1 MIQYNDMKNTIIIII
16 IVVLSGLGAYFWK
29 MSSSIN
35 IPPPVDG
42 IEIPQNHEPA
52 VVGNGRPAP
61 EEAVVPTTTEAVDTT
76 KTVIGKSVEGR
87 DIIAH
92 HYGTGDKEILF
103 VGGIHGGYE
112 WNTALVAY
120 QAMDYFDKNPN
131 IIPGAVKVTVIPA
144 VNPDGIF
151 KTVGKEGIFVAA
163 DVPTGTDATVPGR
176 YNANT
181 VDLNRNFDCDWQAS
195 GVWQK
200 TKVSGGSA
208 AFSEPES
215 LAIKNYVE
223 AHKPAA
229 VVVWYSS
236 AGGVFSSNCH
246 DGVLPETAKLTSM
259 YSKASGY
266 PAHATFN
273 FYEITG
279 DMVNWLAKQ
288 KIPAISVLL
297 TNHTDTEWT
306 KNQAGIEA
314 VLKNYAN

>member
-1 MIQYNDMKNTIIIII
+1 MKKIIIIFVVI
-16 IVVLSGLGAYFWK
+16 ILVSLGIYFWK
-29 MSSSIN
+29 QSSSPVVPAVENQSAPSIDTTQPKQSEQVIQGDAAT
-35 IPPPVDG
+35 IPAPVDK
-42 IEIPQNHEPA
+42 
-52 VVGNGRPAP
+52 
-61 EEAVVPTTTEAVDTT
+61 T

-87 DIIAH
+87 DITAH

-120 QAMDYFDKNPN
+120 EAMDYFEKNPSAISSN
-131 IIPGAVKVTVIPA
+131 VKVTVIPV
-144 VNPDGIF
+144 VNPDGLF
-151 KTVGKEGIFVAA
+151 KTVGKEGFFTVA
-163 DVPTGTDATVPGR
+163 DVPTGVDATVPGR

-181 VDLNRNFDCDWQAS
+181 TDINRNFDCDWQAS

-223 AHKPAA
+223 AHKPTA
-229 VVVWYSS
+229 VVAWYSS

-246 DGVLPETAKLTSM
+246 DGVLPETTKITGIYA
-259 YSKASGY
+259 KASGY

-279 DMVNWLAKQ
+279 DMVNWLAKE

-314 VLKNYAN
+314 LLKNYAN